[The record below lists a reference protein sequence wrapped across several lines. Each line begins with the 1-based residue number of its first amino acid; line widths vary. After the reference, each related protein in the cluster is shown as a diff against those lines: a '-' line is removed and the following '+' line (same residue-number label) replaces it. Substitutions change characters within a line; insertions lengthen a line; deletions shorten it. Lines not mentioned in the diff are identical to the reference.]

1 MSYNVPYKEEYSE
14 GWYERVFKNDVETG
28 ELVWHRDREDR
39 IVEAIEPTDWMFQ
52 RENELPIKIEGQ
64 IFIPMGQ
71 WHRTIKGTGDLKIRV
86 KKLHGL
92 Q

>member
-1 MSYNVPYKEEYSE
+1 MEERPYSELYNE
-14 GWYERVFKNDVETG
+14 GWYERVFKSDVESG

-39 IVEAIEPTDWMFQ
+39 IVEALEPTDWLFQ

-86 KKLHGL
+86 KKL
-92 Q
+92 